1 MGKHHCWP
9 SDKKA
14 KNMENCKQC
23 GYEAEDISELD
34 THKITDYT
42 NFEDITPSHSIVY
55 FVNMGSKANVT

>member
-23 GYEAEDISELD
+23 GYEAEDISELNTD
-34 THKITDYT
+34 KRIDHKTLKTSPQVIQL
-42 NFEDITPSHSIVY
+42 
-55 FVNMGSKANVT
+55 